1 MEALS
6 QQLRLTVRV
15 ITAVLANRSLR
26 RAELAFFGFN
36 AVEFGTWT
44 AALLYAYEATGP
56 FSVGIV
62 ALVMLLPASFV
73 APAAGTAADRHDR
86 RRVLVLGY
94 LAFALTL
101 GATAVA
107 MLGGWPPAVVYA
119 TATAAAAALT
129 LVRPTHS
136 SILPSLARTP
146 EELTAANG
154 VSGMA
159 EGAGWIVG
167 PLVGAVVL
175 AVASPGA
182 VFALGAVA
190 CLGGA
195 ALVLAIRP
203 ARPPAAATAPAR
215 EAPGDL
221 TPSGVRSRDRGPGA
235 GPDDASAP
243 RGATPP
249 EGYRRMLADGF
260 RVLARDH
267 NARLIVAIMSAR
279 MLLIGVMDVLTVL
292 LALELFDTGESGASI
307 LNAAL
312 GTGTIVGGLVAF
324 SLIGRRQLSVVVLA
338 AALLWSL
345 ALGLVGAIATGTTAP
360 LMLAVGSIGL
370 AVIDVAGRTILQRTV
385 ADDVLARIFG
395 LLEGLAMGALA
406 AGSVITPFVIGL
418 VGLQSAVIVF
428 AAILPL
434 VVAACWPGLRRLDRT
449 AVIPVQEL
457 ALLRLVP
464 MLEALQ
470 LPYGE
475 AVARNAFWVTV
486 PAGQVVIRQGDVGDR
501 FYVLSS
507 GHLRVN
513 RDGVD
518 VRDFTQPGDAFGEIA
533 LLRGVPRTATVTA
546 VEESV
551 LLALDRAHFLEAVTG
566 HPDAMAAANRVA
578 DERGAPLTSQG

>member
-1 MEALS
+1 VKALIE
-6 QQLRLTVRV
+6 QARLTARV
-15 ITAVLANRSLR
+15 VAAVLRNRNLR

-36 AVEFGTWT
+36 AVEYGTWT

-62 ALVMLLPASFV
+62 ALVMLLPAAFV

-86 RRVLVLGY
+86 RRVLFLGY
-94 LAFALTL
+94 LVFALTL
-101 GATAVA
+101 GAAAVA
-107 MLGGWPPAVVYA
+107 MLGGWPPAAVYLL
-119 TATAAAAALT
+119 TTAAAAALT

-167 PLVGAVVL
+167 PLVGAGVL

-182 VFALGAVA
+182 VFALGALT

-195 ALVLAIRP
+195 ALVMAIRP
-203 ARPPAAATAPAR
+203 ARNGTVAAPGAAPA
-215 EAPGDL
+215 E
-221 TPSGVRSRDRGPGA
+221 S
-235 GPDDASAP
+235 
-243 RGATPP
+243 
-249 EGYRRMLADGF
+249 YRRMLADGF
-260 RVLARDH
+260 RVLARDR

-279 MLLIGVMDVLTVL
+279 MLLIGVMDVLMVL

-312 GTGTIVGGLVAF
+312 GTGTIVGGVVAF
-324 SLIGRRQLSVVVLA
+324 SLIGRRRLSIVVLA
-338 AALLWSL
+338 AALLWGL

-395 LLEGLAMGALA
+395 VLEGLAMGGLA
-406 AGSVITPFVIGL
+406 AGSVVTPFVVGL
-418 VGLQSAVIVF
+418 VGLQPAVIVF
-428 AAILPL
+428 ATILPI
-434 VVAACWPGLRRLDRT
+434 VVAISWPGLRRLDRT
-449 AVIPVQEL
+449 AVIPAREL
-457 ALLRLVP
+457 ALLRRVP
-464 MLEALQ
+464 MFEVLL

-475 AVARNAFWVTV
+475 TVARRATWATV
-486 PAGQVVIRQGDVGDR
+486 PAGRVVIRQGDVGDR
-501 FYVLSS
+501 FYVLAS
-507 GHLRVN
+507 GRVRVT

-546 VEESV
+546 IEETV
-551 LLALDRAHFLEAVTG
+551 LLTLDRAAFLEAVTG
-566 HPDAMAAANRVA
+566 HPDAMAAANRLA
-578 DERGAPLTSQG
+578 DERGGPIASSE